1 MKVRIKT
8 CLLVTLI
15 VAVLIAA
22 AVADVPRVISYQ
34 GRLKNTAGVPYNGA
48 KFTTFKIYDGSGV
61 EIWSSGVIAINY
73 DSGLCSVKL
82 GESPQ
87 PALPTS
93 NWTSDTGLTLGI
105 TVDVDPEISP
115 RTKFTTVGYALHAKD
130 ADLLDGQQGSAFAT
144 LSGSNTFSS
153 YGNTFIGLGI
163 GGSYSLAQLT
173 VEDVPLAFRRASFH
187 RWQLDDLSTSGLR
200 FRQIFNDANAAL
212 SLLRFEI
219 LDNGNV
225 NVVNTLSKGGGAFR
239 IDHPL
244 DPENKILQHSFV
256 ESPDMMNVY
265 NGIVVLDSKGEAVI
279 EMPSYFEALNK
290 DFRYQLT
297 CLGEFSPVFVK
308 SKISANKFSISGGK
322 PALEVSWQVTGIRH
336 DKWAEANR
344 IQVEINKD
352 SRESGKYIHPE
363 TFGLSIE
370 KAIGYEAQK
379 DEEK

>member
-1 MKVRIKT
+1 MKVRNK
-8 CLLVTLI
+8 LYALVTF
-15 VAVLIAA
+15 VVTVLITV

-34 GRLKNTAGVPYNGA
+34 GRLKNTAGVPYDGA
-48 KFTTFKIYDGSGV
+48 KFTAFKIYDGTGI
-61 EIWSSGVIAINY
+61 EIWNSGVIAVNY

-82 GESPQ
+82 GELPQ

-115 RTKFTTVGYALHAKD
+115 RTKFTTVGYAMHAKD
-130 ADLLDGQQGSAFAT
+130 AENADFFDGLNSTDFAMLSEVNYFTASENVFEDGS
-144 LSGSNTFSS
+144 LS
-153 YGNTFIGLGI
+153 
-163 GGSYSLAQLT
+163 
-173 VEDVPLAFRRASFH
+173 FRRANFH
-187 RWQLDDLSTSGLR
+187 RWRLREQSTAGLQVFQVYDDGNALR
-200 FRQIFNDANAAL
+200 NL
-212 SLLRFEI
+212 VRFEW

-265 NGIVVLDSKGEAVI
+265 NGIVVLDANGEATI
-279 EMPSYFEALNK
+279 EMPNYFEALNR

-297 CLGEFSPVFVK
+297 CLGEFAPVFVK
-308 SKISANKFSISGGK
+308 SKISGNKFSISGGK
-322 PALEVSWQVTGIRH
+322 PGMEVSWQVTGIRH
-336 DKWAEANR
+336 DKWADANR
-344 IQVEINKD
+344 IQVEIDKD

-363 TFGLSIE
+363 AFGLSTE
-370 KAIGYEAQK
+370 KAIGYEAPK
-379 DEEK
+379 D

>member
-8 CLLVTLI
+8 FTLITVI

-48 KFTTFKIYDGSGV
+48 KFTTFKIYDGSGA
-61 EIWSSGVIAINY
+61 EIWNSGVIAINY

-82 GESPQ
+82 GELPQ

-115 RTKFTTVGYALHAKD
+115 RTKFTTVGYAMHAKD
-130 ADLLDGQQGSAFAT
+130 ADMLDGQHGSAFAT
-144 LSGSNTFSS
+144 LSGSNGFTSF
-153 YGNTFIGLGI
+153 GNTFPGLGV
-163 GGSYSLAQLT
+163 GGFYSSTELT
-173 VEDVPLAFRRASFH
+173 AEDVPIAIRRGGSH
-187 RWQLDDLSTSGLR
+187 RWRMDDLSTSGMR
-200 FRQIFNDANAAL
+200 FRQVFNDAGTSLN
-212 SLLRFEI
+212 LLRFEL

-265 NGIVVLDSKGEAVI
+265 NGIVVLDAKGEATI
-279 EMPSYFEALNK
+279 EMANYFEALNR

-297 CLGEFSPVFVK
+297 CLGEFAPVFVK
-308 SKISANKFSISGGK
+308 SKISGNRFSISGGK
-322 PALEVSWQVTGIRH
+322 PGMEVSWQVTGIRH

-344 IQVEINKD
+344 IQVQINKD

-363 TFGLSIE
+363 SFGLSIE
-370 KAIGYEAQK
+370 KAIGYEAPK
-379 DEEK
+379 DDEK